1 MTEIV
6 LRPIADAFMQ
16 VGVYVAVMVAL
27 FGWLR
32 WRYGDRV
39 TDGLTRHRRFGPMVG
54 ALLGVS
60 PGCGGAI
67 ILMPLYARGKVSFG
81 TVIAALVATMGDSS
95 WVVMAWNP
103 MFALKIHTLLFVV
116 GLITGYV
123 VDALGIDPARAVRRT
138 PAVVA
143 VPAGIAV
150 ATPAGSAPLR
160 PTPVGSGVGG
170 AGSSR
175 SGSGGA
181 GSGGSGS
188 APVGS
193 GGGGGLVAV
202 GVPDLAGSRRLLGGV
217 LPQLSASTIFWGLT
231 VPAFAVSVPVLFQL
245 VDPAV
250 LTRALGGIDP
260 YLALGVLGTLLAT
273 VIFAAGRGRLADDN
287 LETAHPQSMG
297 ATMRHSAHEASF
309 ITVWVAVAYL
319 AWQVVTSTTGF
330 DGSQIALGGLLGVLI
345 GAGIGLIPGCAVQ
358 IVFTGLY
365 VSGGLPLP
373 TLVANAISQDGD
385 ALIPLAALRR
395 HSALMATVI
404 TTIPAVVVGSA
415 VLLLL

>member
-32 WRYGDRV
+32 WRYGDRI

-123 VDALGIDPARAVRRT
+123 VDALGIDPARAARRT

-143 VPAGIAV
+143 VPAG
-150 ATPAGSAPLR
+150 SAALT
-160 PTPVGSGVGG
+160 TPVGSGVGG
-170 AGSSR
+170 AGSG
-175 SGSGGA
+175 GSGVGGS

-188 APVGS
+188 APVGA
-193 GGGGGLVAV
+193 GGGLVAV

-217 LPQLSASTIFWGLT
+217 LPQMSASTIFWGLT

-250 LTRALGGIDP
+250 LTRALGGVDP

-273 VIFAAGRGRLADDN
+273 LIFAAGRGRLADDN
-287 LETAHPQSMG
+287 LETAHPQSIG
-297 ATMRHSAHEASF
+297 ATLRHSAHEASF

-330 DGSQIALGGLLGVLI
+330 DGSQIALGGLLGVLV

-404 TTIPAVVVGSA
+404 TTIPAVAVGSA
-415 VLLLL
+415 LLLLL